1 MTIYR
6 ARALGCGLLVIL
18 LHPQENRMLPIQK
31 IQQLANKQQVVAESV
46 PSSAD
51 PRTRVFSILPHCQK

>member
-31 IQQLANKQQVVAESV
+31 IQQLANKQQVVAE
-46 PSSAD
+46 
-51 PRTRVFSILPHCQK
+51 